1 MFTNCSTENSTNCTQ
16 HQLTSCSNRNF
27 SELQTLTLARGITS
41 AVCCFIWVI
50 VLVVLLIFAKCY
62 YQRAC
67 GTCVKRLTFGLTI
80 STILLQCFL
89 TLNFVH
95 LIPKFNEMNNCTC
108 NFCKA
113 DSFLF
118 PYFQGLQLLFI
129 LEICIV
135 LIFKVL
141 EATPWKCTSIHEK
154 IKEWNCKTLHKKTKE
169 NTSCWFMTTV
179 CSHKLEFAV
188 YATTFILPLVLS
200 VIYFTTCQQSYGSVW
215 CAFCRNRSQGQV
227 AGIVLRDA
235 PYALVA
241 LLIILL
247 FTASLC
253 LLCFVTKDAKF
264 QKLLKAVGAIDTLS
278 FLVFLVLMF
287 SLDVI
292 EVGIQSAALSNSSSW
307 GLWISYAVITPIS
320 TTFIPLPLLVAI
332 HLPLSS
338 LMAHTCRKHPQ
349 PTHRGSEI
357 ATFRRSS
364 HDIQPSHTTFDP
376 PHSSY
381 LESG

>member
-1 MFTNCSTENSTNCTQ
+1 MNT
-16 HQLTSCSNRNF
+16 
-27 SELQTLTLARGITS
+27 
-41 AVCCFIWVI
+41 
-50 VLVVLLIFAKCY
+50 
-62 YQRAC
+62 
-67 GTCVKRLTFGLTI
+67 TF
-80 STILLQCFL
+80 C
-89 TLNFVH
+89 
-95 LIPKFNEMNNCTC
+95 M
-108 NFCKA
+108 A

-154 IKEWNCKTLHKKTKE
+154 IKEWKAATRKTLHKKIKG
-169 NTSCWFMTTV
+169 NTSCWFVTTL
-179 CSHKLEFAV
+179 CGHKLEFSV
-188 YATTFILPLVLS
+188 YATTFILPLILS
-200 VIYFTTCQQSYGSVW
+200 VISFTCQQSYGSGWYDFCRSRLQGQSYGSVW
-215 CAFCRNRSQGQV
+215 CEFCSNRLQGQV
-227 AGIVLRDA
+227 AGIVPSDV

-241 LLIILL
+241 LLIIIL

-264 QKLLKAVGAIDTLS
+264 QNLIKTAGAIDSLS

-287 SLDVI
+287 SLDVT
-292 EVGIQSAALSNSSSW
+292 EVGIQAAALSNNSSCD
-307 GLWISYAVITPIS
+307 LWISYAVITPIS

-332 HLPLSS
+332 YLPLSF

-357 ATFRRSS
+357 ATVHRSS
-364 HDIQPSHTTFDP
+364 RVIQPSHTTFDP

-381 LESG
+381 LESGRHVLAGELHNYKPPLPKIEEENNSSTAF